1 MKMTLLIVAA
11 IALLAGS
18 TLAMMNSACTSGQH
32 SWCAPV
38 AVSDITQKQVT
49 ADRVG

>member
-11 IALLAGS
+11 VALLS
-18 TLAMMNSACTSGQH
+18 TLAMMNSACTTGHH

-38 AVSDITQKQVT
+38 ASIRHHAKT
-49 ADRVG
+49 GHS